1 MLRTV
6 GWCIASIVGVLMVV
20 NAFFMLVSPRAW
32 FRLPG
37 WIRAQGSLAEQ
48 KYASGRGA
56 VEVRLTGA
64 VILAGI
70 AWVLYDSVV
79 KSR

>member
-1 MLRTV
+1 MLQVV
-6 GWCIASIVGVLMVV
+6 GWCIASVVGVIMLI
-20 NAFFMLVSPRAW
+20 NAFFMLISPSAW

-37 WIRAQGSLAEQ
+37 WIRAQGSLAEE

-56 VEVRLTGA
+56 LGVRLTGA

-70 AWVLYDSVV
+70 AWVLYDSLT
-79 KSR
+79 KQ